1 MSVVRPLVVMAHG
14 EPRFFCSC
22 GEEMHPYHG
31 KRREHVPLILKGS
44 DSGSVS
50 GVTGY
55 GERLSEFF
63 WYACAGCGNITQ
75 EIEVGAVASP
85 EHAA

>member
-22 GEEMHPYHG
+22 GSEMHPAYG
-31 KRREHVPLILKGS
+31 RRFRDGAHEMVG
-44 DSGSVS
+44 
-50 GVTGY
+50 GVISPEFVT
-55 GERLSEFF
+55 SELLWFS
-63 WYACAGCGNITQ
+63 CDGCGSITQ

>member
-22 GEEMHPYHG
+22 GQEMRPCHG
-31 KRREHVPLILKGS
+31 KRPSYEHLVASDTGLKP
-44 DSGSVS
+44 VF
-50 GVTGY
+50 TK
-55 GERLSEFF
+55 EFI
-63 WYACAGCGNITQ
+63 WYACDGCGSITQ

-85 EHAA
+85 EHAT